1 MSITFHVFLRRDR
14 TPSAADWSAA
24 IRAAGFAVQLP
35 ADFDPAA
42 HSGYLP
48 CPDDLTG
55 FELYRDPFSEHAF
68 EIGADGAKAVGERN
82 TAFTF
87 RFSGRDSDLAAAT
100 AAAATLAA
108 MTDGIL
114 FDSETGHFI
123 AADQALAW
131 ARNERYEP
139 VAIYRHRSSRRRARL
154 RPSTVIRLLIVIALA
169 IAAFQ
174 LLQR

>member
-14 TPSAADWSAA
+14 TPSAAAWSEA

-35 ADFDPAA
+35 ADFDPAT

-55 FELYRDPFSEHAF
+55 FELYRDPFSERAF
-68 EIGADGAKAVGERN
+68 EIGPDGSTAVGDRN
-82 TAFTF
+82 TAMTF
-87 RFSGRDSDLAAAT
+87 RFSGRDSDLVAAT
-100 AAAATLAA
+100 AAAATLAS
-108 MTDGIL
+108 MSDGVL
-114 FDSETGHFI
+114 FDTEAGHFI

-139 VAIYRHRSSRRRARL
+139 IAIYRHRSSRRKARL
-154 RPSTVIRLLIVIALA
+154 RPATVIRLLIIIALA